1 MALNANQFPS
11 IYKALGIDLTKLGC
25 VMLPLQ
31 TMAMPIVD
39 LPTYKSNN
47 EARFWI
53 NGWIAGTKAHATL
66 LYGLLPNAHALEP
79 HIREVLA
86 DWQRPESI
94 DTFHV
99 DYFDSPYPDE
109 KYHCLIVHL
118 DPRPLIE
125 AHKRLNLL
133 PHINTFPFSN
143 QSFRSCGSSAK
154 RTPNRNSSSS
164 PQHPHISP
172 MFLALSLPFTSN
184 QSLRSAAH
192 GSSMMRCSLCPCCHD
207 GFASITLSFSIALS
221 ALPLPLP
228 LPCSPATCARSAL
241 A

>member
-31 TMAMPIVD
+31 TIAMPIVD

-133 PHINTFPFSN
+133 PHINTFPEFKPHMTL
-143 QSFRSCGSSAK
+143 GYVPPMSAYDLHNVITK
-154 RTPNRNSSSS
+154 LSELLPEGILVAGDIDLGRN
-164 PQHPHISP
+164 
-172 MFLALSLPFTSN
+172 
-184 QSLRSAAH
+184 
-192 GSSMMRCSLCPCCHD
+192 
-207 GFASITLSFSIALS
+207 
-221 ALPLPLP
+221 
-228 LPCSPATCARSAL
+228 
-241 A
+241 